1 MVIRL
6 AEHSLD
12 KSQNLLSSFPNSYL
26 EPTDL
31 STKNFNAE
39 KIRWVFLQLFNNV
52 FGVKQLI
59 YTFNTWTQLNL
70 IELLWKFVV
79 KQSARKVEVDP
90 SILSKSLI

>member
-12 KSQNLLSSFPNSYL
+12 KSQNLLSSFPSSYL

-39 KIRWVFLQLFNNV
+39 KIRWVFFQSINKV
-52 FGVKQLI
+52 IGVKNLT

-70 IELLWKFVV
+70 IELY
-79 KQSARKVEVDP
+79 E
-90 SILSKSLI
+90 SLL